1 MNLDVVFNWIGFL
14 SYFALAAVAALGA
27 YFVILVLQRVAS
39 KRFKNE
45 AAQDD
50 FLDQVEPALAAGDF
64 EAAAAACEGSNK
76 ALPQMIAMAIANRHL
91 GMAKSRQLVLDRFTR
106 DVLADLDI
114 KTAWVLTA
122 IKTAPML
129 GLFGT
134 VMGMMGAFGKL
145 ASATSVEPSALA
157 SDINV
162 ALQTTAM
169 GLAIAI
175 PLTMCM
181 ASINNRIREMQDLV
195 TTGLNRFFEAYKIG
209 ITREQQRGAA

>member
-1 MNLDVVFNWIGFL
+1 MNLDEVFNWIGFL
-14 SYFALAAVAALGA
+14 SYFALAAVALWGA

-39 KRFKNE
+39 KRFKSE
-45 AAQDD
+45 AAQDI
-50 FLDQVEPALAAGDF
+50 FLDAIEPALADGHF
-64 EAAAAACEGSNK
+64 EEVLEACGTDNR
-76 ALPQMIAMAIANRHL
+76 ALPQMITLALENRHL
-91 GMAKSRQLVLDRFTR
+91 GLAKSRQLVLDRFQR
-106 DVLADLDI
+106 DVLADLDDRI
-114 KTAWVLTA
+114 AWVVTV

-145 ASATSVEPSALA
+145 ATATQVEPSLLA

-162 ALQTTAM
+162 ALRTTSM

-181 ASINNRIREMQDLV
+181 ALINNRIRQMQDLV
-195 TTGLNRFFEAYKIG
+195 TAGLNRFFEAYKIG
-209 ITREQQRGAA
+209 LTREQQRGAA

>member
-1 MNLDVVFNWIGFL
+1 MSLEQVYNWVGFL
-14 SYFALAAVAALGA
+14 SYFALAGVALLGA

-39 KRFKNE
+39 NRFKSE

-50 FLDQVEPALAAGDF
+50 FLDAIEPALADGQFEEVQEVVAGDRR
-64 EAAAAACEGSNK
+64 
-76 ALPQMIAMAIANRHL
+76 ALAKMANLALANRHL
-91 GMAKSRQLVLDRFTR
+91 GLAKSKQVALDRFSR
-106 DVLADLDI
+106 DVLADLDEKI
-114 KTAWVLTA
+114 AWVVTA

-157 SDINV
+157 MDIRV
-162 ALQTTAM
+162 ALETTAI

-181 ASINNRIREMQDLV
+181 ALINNRIRSMQDLV
-195 TTGLNRFFEAYKIG
+195 TAD
-209 ITREQQRGAA
+209 

>member
-14 SYFALAAVAALGA
+14 SYFALAGVALWGA
-27 YFVILVLQRVAS
+27 FFVILVLQRVSS
-39 KRFKNE
+39 KRFKSE
-45 AAQDD
+45 AAQDN
-50 FLDQVEPALAAGDF
+50 FLDTVEPALAEGDF
-64 EAAAAACEGSNK
+64 EAVLQTCQGDSR
-76 ALPQMIAMAIANRHL
+76 ALPQMIVLALENRHL
-91 GMAKSRQLVLDRFTR
+91 GLAKSRQLVLDRFSR
-106 DVLADLDI
+106 DVLADLDDRI
-114 KTAWVLTA
+114 AWVVTV

-145 ASATSVEPSALA
+145 ATATTVEPSILA

-162 ALQTTAM
+162 ALRTTAM

-181 ASINNRIREMQDLV
+181 ALINNRIRQMQDLV
-195 TTGLNRFFEAYKIG
+195 TAGLNRFFEAYRIG
-209 ITREQQRGAA
+209 LTRDQQRGAA

>member
-1 MNLDVVFNWIGFL
+1 MNLDAVFNWIGFL
-14 SYFALAAVAALGA
+14 SYFALGGVALWGA

-45 AAQDD
+45 TVQDD
-50 FLDQVEPALAAGDF
+50 FLDELEPALIEGNFDAVM
-64 EAAAAACEGSNK
+64 EMCEGDSR
-76 ALPQMIAMAIANRHL
+76 ALPQMILLTLNNRHL
-91 GMAKSRQLVLDRFTR
+91 GLAKSRQLVLDRFQR
-106 DVLADLDI
+106 DVLADLDERI
-114 KTAWVLTA
+114 AWVVTV

-145 ASATSVEPSALA
+145 ATATQVEPSLLA
-157 SDINV
+157 NDINV
-162 ALQTTAM
+162 ALRTTAM

-181 ASINNRIREMQDLV
+181 ALINNRVRQLQDLV
-195 TTGLNRFFEAYKIG
+195 TAGLNRFFEAYRIG
-209 ITREQQRGAA
+209 LTHEQQRAA

>member
-1 MNLDVVFNWIGFL
+1 MNLEEIYNWVGFL
-14 SYFALAAVAALGA
+14 SYFALASVALLGA

-50 FLDQVEPALAAGDF
+50 FLDTVEPALAAGDF
-64 EAAAAACEGSNK
+64 NSVAEACQGDNR
-76 ALPQMIAMAIANRHL
+76 ALPQMIALAMANRHL
-91 GMAKSRQLVLDRFTR
+91 GLQKSRQLVIDRFQR
-106 DVLADLDI
+106 DVLADLDEKI
-114 KTAWVLTA
+114 AWVVTT

-145 ASATSVEPSALA
+145 ATATQVEPSALA
-157 SDINV
+157 SDIRV
-162 ALQTTAM
+162 ALETTAI

-181 ASINNRIREMQDLV
+181 ALINNRIRQMQDLV
-195 TTGLNRFFEAYKIG
+195 TAGLNRFFEAYKVG
-209 ITREQQRGAA
+209 LNREQRGAA